1 MKRTE
6 FLNTLG
12 IGLAVACTGCLASC
26 GKGGEANPGGG
37 VVIPPP
43 VPPAGVNFNMDL
55 NNDIKAVGDSKTT
68 SGVIVVR
75 LAPSNVAASFTA
87 VQVACSHE
95 GTSIAFNNNQGNFV
109 CPNHGSVFNN
119 AGVVTMG
126 PATTNLKKY
135 TIAISGTT
143 LTVTG

>member
-12 IGLAVACTGCLASC
+12 IGLAAACTGCLASC
-26 GKGGEANPGGG
+26 GKGGEATPGGG
-37 VVIPPP
+37 AVIPPP
-43 VPPAGVNFNMDL
+43 VPPAGVNFTLDL
-55 NNDIKAVGDSKTT
+55 NTELKTVGESKTN

-75 LAPSNVAASFTA
+75 LAASNVPASFTA
-87 VQVACSHE
+87 VQVACTHE
-95 GTSIAFNNNQGNFV
+95 GTSIAFNTNQGNFV
-109 CPNHGSVFNN
+109 CPNHGSVFNSTG
-119 AGVVTMG
+119 AVTTG

-135 TIAISGTT
+135 NIAVSGTT